1 MTHAPGHSTPDVTL
15 PAAEP
20 VAGSATSSP
29 RRNDFVQL
37 SKLRITLMVAMTAS
51 MGFGFGVPLTLSQ
64 YDAPL
69 WWKLVF
75 MIVGTSL
82 SCMGAGVLNQ
92 IYERHTDGLM
102 VRTRNRPM
110 PAGRVSV
117 THASVYAG
125 LLCVLGV
132 GLLALTTNTLA
143 AALAALTIVSYVA
156 VYTPLKRLSSVST
169 IVGALPGALPPVIG
183 FAAARG
189 EIGKEAWVL
198 FGILF
203 LWQLPHFLAIAWL
216 YREDYARAGLPML
229 PVVDPS
235 GDSTFRQSLLGCL
248 ALLPLGLMPTMLQF
262 SGLVYFFIA
271 LFSGLAF
278 LWFALDLV
286 RKRGRQQARA
296 LFFASLA
303 YLPVVFIAMLLDRVR
318 S

>member
-1 MTHAPGHSTPDVTL
+1 MTHATGHSSPDVAV
-15 PAAEP
+15 PV
-20 VAGSATSSP
+20 VAGVRSS
-29 RRNDFVQL
+29 DFVQL

-51 MGFGFGVPLTLSQ
+51 MGFGFGVPLSLSQ
-64 YDAPL
+64 YEAPL
-69 WWKLVF
+69 WWKLFF

-82 SCMGAGVLNQ
+82 SCMGAGVMNQ

-102 VRTRNRPM
+102 IRTRNRPM

-117 THASVYAG
+117 THASLYAVV
-125 LLCVLGV
+125 LCVLGV
-132 GLLALTTNTLA
+132 TLLALTTTTLA
-143 AALAALTIVSYVA
+143 ACLAALTIVSYVLI
-156 VYTPLKRLSSVST
+156 YTPLKRISSVST

-189 EIGKEAWVL
+189 ELGKEAWVL

-248 ALLPLGLMPTMLQF
+248 ALLPLGLMPTMLKF
-262 SGLVYFFIA
+262 SGLVYFFVA
-271 LFSGLAF
+271 LVSGLAF
-278 LWFALDLV
+278 LWFAFDLV
-286 RKRGRQQARA
+286 RKRGREQART
-296 LFFASLA
+296 LFFASLI